1 MKDESIDDSSNLGG
15 IEYLIILFSLAVGA
29 LGIASISLSK
39 IEKLEKSKKSLI
51 SLIGV
56 LSDGPRII

>member
-1 MKDESIDDSSNLGG
+1 MEIFAFSIAA
-15 IEYLIILFSLAVGA
+15 FA
-29 LGIASISLSK
+29 LGLASMSFSE

-56 LSDGPRII
+56 LSDGPRIIQGLSSLC